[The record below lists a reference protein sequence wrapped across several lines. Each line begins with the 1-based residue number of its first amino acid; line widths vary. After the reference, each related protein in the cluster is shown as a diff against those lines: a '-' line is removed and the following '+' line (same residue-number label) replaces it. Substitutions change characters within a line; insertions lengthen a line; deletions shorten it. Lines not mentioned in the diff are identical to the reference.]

1 MQPVDATASILILVP
16 IVAFFAAGRM
26 TEHLD
31 YRPFAAMAVVALA
44 VQIRSIQL
52 VAGFRVGG
60 WLVGWAML
68 TQIPFFEPKGW
79 AGIMLLAAMTGGIY
93 ATAYFAGLLFGR
105 MLGSGEDRNI
115 CR

>member
-1 MQPVDATASILILVP
+1 
-16 IVAFFAAGRM
+16 
-26 TEHLD
+26 
-31 YRPFAAMAVVALA
+31 
-44 VQIRSIQL
+44 
-52 VAGFRVGG
+52 
-60 WLVGWAML
+60 LVGWAML

>member
-26 TEHLD
+26 TDRLD
-31 YRPFAAMAVVALA
+31 YRPFAAMALVALA

-68 TQIPFFEPKGW
+68 TQIRFFEPTGW
-79 AGIMLLAAMTGGIY
+79 AGIMILAAMTTGVY
-93 ATAYFAGLLFGR
+93 AIAYFAGLLFGR
-105 MLGSGEDRNI
+105 MVRSEDDRNI
-115 CR
+115 YR